1 MRLLQYLIYS
11 NILVSLSAGSLAYAC
26 AVKLGNPHDI
36 GIGFTVFFA
45 TLFIY
50 NIQRILRLGEIKV
63 KSSDRHY
70 WLEDHVLLIKVLA
83 GIGIIG
89 AVTIYFTVLGWNI
102 DFWFLAFSA
111 IIGVLYAMKIHPKT
125 KALRDIPYAK
135 IYLIALQW
143 ALVSVYWPYMRI
155 ADTIDFPIGLGL
167 SIFFFILAATV
178 PFDIRDLVYDGKH
191 KSTIPQIFG
200 IKGAKLIALLFL
212 IFSALS
218 LYIFF
223 PNVIYNGWFYVCY
236 SVLALLILISS
247 IYRREMYYSGII
259 DGWIVAYA
267 LLIYF
272 L

>member
-11 NILVSLSAGSLAYAC
+11 NILISISAGSLAYAC

-63 KSSDRHY
+63 NSSERHH
-70 WLEDHVLLIKVLA
+70 WLENHTFLIKTLA

-89 AVTIYFTVLGWNI
+89 SVSIYFAVLGWNI

-111 IIGVLYAMKIHPKT
+111 IIGILYAMKIHPKSL
-125 KALRDIPYAK
+125 ALRDVPYAK

-155 ADTIDFPIGLGL
+155 AETTDFPIGLIL

-200 IKGAKLIALLFL
+200 VKGAKAIALLFL
-212 IFSALS
+212 VLSALS
-218 LYIFF
+218 LYFF
-223 PNVIYNGWFYVCY
+223 YSVVIHLWWFYICY
-236 SVLALLILISS
+236 SVLGILILNSNV
-247 IYRREMYYSGII
+247 YRREMYYSGII
-259 DGWIVAYA
+259 DGWIIVFA
-267 LLIYF
+267 LIIYV

>member
-1 MRLLQYLIYS
+1 MRVLQSLIYS
-11 NILVSLSAGSLAYAC
+11 NILVSLSAGLLAYAC
-26 AVKLGNPHDI
+26 TVKLGNPHDV
-36 GIGFTVFFA
+36 GIGLTVFFA

-50 NIQRILRLGEIKV
+50 NIQRILRLKEVKV
-63 KSSDRHY
+63 KSSDRHH

-83 GIGIIG
+83 IIGIVG
-89 AVTIYFTVLGWNI
+89 SVTIYFTVLGWNI

-111 IIGVLYAMKIHPKT
+111 IVGVLYAMKIHPKSM
-125 KALRDIPYAK
+125 ALRDIPYAK

-155 ADTIDFPIGLGL
+155 AEFTDFTVGLGV

-200 IKGAKLIALLFL
+200 VKGAKAIALLFL
-212 IFSALS
+212 ILSALS
-218 LYIFF
+218 LYCSF
-223 PNVIYNGWFYVCY
+223 PTVICMWLFYLCY
-236 SVLALLILISS
+236 LVLAILIIGS
-247 IYRREMYYSGII
+247 RTERHEMYYSGII
-259 DGWIVAYA
+259 DGWIIVYGV
-267 LLIYF
+267 LIYV

>member
-1 MRLLQYLIYS
+1 M
-11 NILVSLSAGSLAYAC
+11 
-26 AVKLGNPHDI
+26 GNPHDI
-36 GIGFTVFFA
+36 GIGITVFFA

-63 KSSDRHY
+63 KSSDRHH
-70 WLEDHVLLIKVLA
+70 WLENHTVFIKILA

-89 AVTIYFTVLGWNI
+89 SVLTYFLVLGWNI

-111 IIGVLYAMKIHPKT
+111 IIGVLYAMKIHPKSM
-125 KALRDIPYAK
+125 ALRDIPYAK
-135 IYLIALQW
+135 IYLIAAQW

-155 ADTIDFPIGLGL
+155 ADTTDFPVGLGL

-178 PFDIRDLVYDGKH
+178 PFDIRDLVYDGKQ

-200 IKGAKLIALLFL
+200 VKGAKIIALVFAGL
-212 IFSALS
+212 SAMS
-218 LYIFF
+218 LYLFF
-223 PNVIYNGWFYVCY
+223 PEVVHLWVFYGCY
-236 SVLALLILISS
+236 LVLGMLIVGS
-247 IYRREMYYSGII
+247 RTNRHEMYYSGII
-259 DGWIVAYA
+259 DGWIIAYG

>member
-1 MRLLQYLIYS
+1 MRVLQSLIYS
-11 NILVSLSAGSLAYAC
+11 NILVSLSAGLLAYAC
-26 AVKLGNPHDI
+26 TVKLGNPHDV
-36 GIGFTVFFA
+36 GIGLTVFFA

-50 NIQRILRLGEIKV
+50 NIQRILRLKEVKV
-63 KSSDRHY
+63 KSSDRHH

-83 GIGIIG
+83 IIGIVG
-89 AVTIYFTVLGWNI
+89 SVTIYFTVLGWNI

-111 IIGVLYAMKIHPKT
+111 IVGVLYAMKIHPKSM
-125 KALRDIPYAK
+125 ALRDIPYAK

-155 ADTIDFPIGLGL
+155 AEFTDFPVGLGV

-200 IKGAKLIALLFL
+200 VNGAKAIALLFL
-212 IFSALS
+212 VLSAVS
-218 LYIFF
+218 LYLFF
-223 PNVIYNGWFYVCY
+223 PVITHIWWFYICY
-236 SVLALLILISS
+236 VILGMLILKSTV
-247 IYRREMYYSGII
+247 YRREMYYSGLI
-259 DGWIVAYA
+259 DGWIIAYA
-267 LLIYF
+267 LLIYI